1 MANEFR
7 NSIGG
12 RLLPD
17 SSSELEISIA
27 NIFINYSNEILRVTN
42 TIDDN
47 REIPTRYTWD
57 IDRCPSEFLPFL
69 AKALGVDDAVFE
81 FQGEQIRNVLK
92 LSFTI
97 NQIRGT
103 IESIFKL
110 IQQGLGY
117 TVTKV
122 EEGGRDFGNDTQW
135 ALYRVYVETPIPK
148 VEGPALTALVKNLA
162 PKRCKLD
169 EIFFTNSHTYDGT
182 IQYDGQFTYG
192 SISTN

>member
-1 MANEFR
+1 MPNDFR

-12 RLLPD
+12 KILPD
-17 SSSELEISIA
+17 SSSELEIQIA
-27 NIFINYSNEILRVTN
+27 NIFINYSNETLKILN
-42 TIDDN
+42 TFDN
-47 REIPTRYTWD
+47 QKQIPVRYMWD

-81 FQGEQIRNVLK
+81 FQGEQVRRVLK

-103 IESIFKL
+103 VESIFKL
-110 IQQGLGY
+110 VQQGLGY
-117 TVTKV
+117 TITRL
-122 EEGGRDFGNDTQW
+122 EEGRRDFGNDDDW
-135 ALYRVYVETPIPK
+135 ALYRVYIDTPIPR
-148 VEGPALTALVKNLA
+148 VEGPALTRLVKDLA

-169 EIFFTNSHTYDGT
+169 EIFFTNAHTYNGTIKYDGT
-182 IQYDGQFTYG
+182 FTYG